1 LKEALSMQQPLMLVT
16 GANAGMGLATTV
28 ELARSGAKVVMLCRD
43 ARRGAEAREEAIRR
57 SGSADIVLMTAD
69 LGSLGSIAEFA
80 AAFRARFSRLD
91 VLVNNAGV
99 VTVKR
104 ETTEDGFE
112 RMIGVNH
119 LGHFALV
126 NLLMEPL
133 LAAGRPRIIIV
144 SSGAHKAGKIY
155 FPDPNLTKGFN
166 AVKGY
171 AQSKL
176 ANLLFALELRKRLS
190 GTDAAVHAVHP
201 GAVSTSLGVSRDT
214 GFGKTVYKL
223 LGPFFQT
230 AEQGAST
237 AVHLAQSEAGGEMG
251 SLYYIKSKPAEPSRK
266 ALDEEMAARL
276 WEWSELKTGIGWKE
290 APPHIHG

>member
-1 LKEALSMQQPLMLVT
+1 MQQPLMLVT
-16 GANAGMGLATTV
+16 GANSGMGLATTV

-57 SGSADIVLMTAD
+57 SGSGDIMLMTAD
-69 LGSLGSIAEFA
+69 LGSLDSINRFTED
-80 AAFRARFSRLD
+80 FRARYSRLD

-126 NLLMEPL
+126 HGLMEPL
-133 LAAGRPRIIIV
+133 LAAGSSRIVIV
-144 SSGAHKAGKIY
+144 SSGAHKAGSIH
-155 FPDPNLTKGFN
+155 FPDPHLTKGFN
-166 AVKGY
+166 VVKGY

-176 ANLLFALELRKRLS
+176 ANLLFALELRKRYS
-190 GTDAAVHAVHP
+190 DRGIHVHALHP

-214 GFGKTVYKL
+214 GFGKAVYKL
-223 LGPFFQT
+223 LNPFFQT
-230 AEQGAST
+230 AEAGAST
-237 AVHLAQSEAGGEMG
+237 AIYLALSEEGEEEG

-276 WEWSELKTGIGWKE
+276 WRWSQQQTGLVWSE
-290 APPHIHG
+290 PPAAVLR

>member
-1 LKEALSMQQPLMLVT
+1 MQQPLMLVT
-16 GANAGMGLATTV
+16 GANSGMGLATTV
-28 ELARSGAKVVMLCRD
+28 ELARSGAQVVMLCRD

-57 SGSADIVLMTAD
+57 SGSSDIMLMTAD
-69 LGSLGSIAEFA
+69 LGSLDSISRFAED
-80 AAFRARFSRLD
+80 FRARYSRLD

-126 NLLMEPL
+126 HGLMEPL
-133 LAAGRPRIIIV
+133 LAAGSSRIVIV
-144 SSGAHKAGKIY
+144 SSGAHKAGSIH
-155 FPDPNLTKGFN
+155 FPDPHLTKGFN
-166 AVKGY
+166 VVKGY

-176 ANLLFALELRKRLS
+176 ANLLFALELRKRF
-190 GTDAAVHAVHP
+190 GDRGIHVHALHP
-201 GAVSTSLGVSRDT
+201 GAVSTSLGVSRET
-214 GFGKTVYKL
+214 GFGKAVYKL
-223 LGPFFQT
+223 LTPFFQT
-230 AEQGAST
+230 AEAGAST
-237 AVHLAQSEAGGEMG
+237 AIYLALSEEGGEDG

-276 WEWSELKTGIGWKE
+276 WQWSQQQTGLAWGE
-290 APPHIHG
+290 PPAAVVR